1 MKTQRKCPDCG
12 SPLPIDAPEGICPEC
27 LMKGGLEFS
36 QDTTVSIEPIDIG
49 EERNL
54 PNPGD
59 QFGEYRIER
68 ILGRG
73 GMGAVYEAEQLETG
87 RRVALKVLSHRLDS
101 AEARARFFREGR
113 LAASINHPNSVYVYG
128 TGEVDSTPVI
138 VMELVDGGTLQERV
152 KRRGPF
158 PVGKAVDAIIDVISG
173 LQAAQAKGILHR
185 DIKPSNCFEDA
196 DGSVKVGDF
205 GLSISSEASED
216 TELTSDGLFLGT
228 PAFCSPEQLRGEEL
242 NARSD
247 LYSVGVTLF
256 YLLTGRTPF
265 EGHTSVQ
272 LVADVLEKAPP
283 SPKNFRP
290 EIPDELARLVLRC
303 LEKTPGERFRNY
315 GELHRALIPFGTAA
329 PAPAPLRQRFV
340 AGMIDMAVFSFL
352 STAIGLCFAG
362 GSMTKLQSMGIVFYL
377 GGREGGIMMAV
388 MLLGCLAMIFYYALL
403 EGRWGYSLGKA
414 ACRLRVVDADRNTP
428 GFGKAALRAAIYVM
442 SPYLPFW
449 IYFGLV
455 AAGIMGLGDTL
466 MLLGTSYAWYP
477 IFGLLFSTARKRN
490 GLAGLHDLASGT
502 RVVRKPKLETR
513 LALPLADLQPVVES
527 ESMPRVGAFHVIEK
541 LGQRANDRWLLAYD
555 TRLLRKV
562 WIHEVPAGTPEL
574 PGHQKT
580 LKRVGRLRWIT
591 GRRSGE
597 ENWDAFEAPAGA
609 AFPDLA
615 AKRQSWERV
624 RFWLFDLA
632 EELTA
637 AAKDGTVPDIL
648 SLDRIW
654 ITAEGRAKLLDFPAP
669 GLKDSKG
676 GDHAYEPDS
685 FLSAV
690 ASTALEGGIDR
701 PAEDRLSAPVPLHA
715 RQFLEDR
722 TVLSN
727 PETAG
732 RALKRLTQRPTRV
745 TRLRR
750 LAVVAGCFPVPVLA
764 FFFFMFIIS
773 ATAGNIR
780 EQPEIHELG
789 QLLAQ
794 RQGMF
799 GIKTQEFPDD
809 RRFAIFIAHRYRDI
823 VTNPEVWDSYTALF
837 LINGRNRVFVEQSI
851 EDPPEST
858 QEEIAEVEAIM
869 ENRFLKEIAQGMKGM
884 GNVVD
889 NKPWV
894 SLLLAGAS
902 LLVFVAVPAI
912 IAALCFR
919 GGLFLLVFGVS
930 VVRKDG
936 RRASRIRVFW
946 RSLLAW
952 IAPVILAMSV
962 FVLVGMVLEP
972 PRTDEVNTVV
982 VNTAVSILGL
992 FMMGL
997 IVWSTLLPDRSIP
1010 DRLSGTRLVRR

>member
-1 MKTQRKCPDCG
+1 MSQRSCPDCG
-12 SPLPIDAPEGICPEC
+12 SPLPPDAPEGICPEC
-27 LMKGGLEFS
+27 LMKVGLEFS
-36 QDTTVSIEPIDIG
+36 QDTTLSVEPIDDAR
-49 EERNL
+49 EEDL

-68 ILGRG
+68 DLGRG
-73 GMGAVYEAEQLETG
+73 GMGAVYEAEHLETG
-87 RRVALKVLSHRLDS
+87 RRVALKVLAHRLNS

-128 TGEVDSTPVI
+128 TGEVNGTPVI
-138 VMELVDGGTLQERV
+138 MMELVDGGTLQERV
-152 KRRGPF
+152 KRDGPL

-185 DIKPSNCFEDA
+185 DIKPSNCFEEA
-196 DGSVKVGDF
+196 DGTVKVGDF
-205 GLSISSEASED
+205 GLSISSEVSED
-216 TELTSDGLFLGT
+216 IELTSDGLFLGT

-272 LVADVLEKAPP
+272 LVANVLEKTPP
-283 SPKNFRP
+283 SPKDFRP
-290 EIPDELARLVLRC
+290 EIPDELARVVLRC
-303 LEKTPGERFRNY
+303 LEKSPGERFRDY
-315 GELHRALIPFGTAA
+315 GELHRALMPFGTTA
-329 PAPAPLRQRFV
+329 PAPAPLPQRCV
-340 AGMIDMAVFSFL
+340 AGAIDLAIYSSL

-362 GSMTKLQSMGIVFYL
+362 GSMAELSIMGISFYL
-377 GGREGGIMMAV
+377 EGFSSKLLAV
-388 MLLGCLAMIFYYALL
+388 TLLSLLAIIAYFALL

-414 ACRLRVVDADRNTP
+414 ACRLRVVDANRNTP
-428 GFGKAALRAAIYVM
+428 GPGKAALRAVIYIM
-442 SPYLPFW
+442 TPYLPYSVY
-449 IYFGLV
+449 IGLAPVDKGVIDNTLALYVTGV
-455 AAGIMGLGDTL
+455 AYYLIM
-466 MLLGTSYAWYP
+466 
-477 IFGLLFSTARKRN
+477 GLLFSTARKRN
-490 GLAGLHDLASGT
+490 GLAGIHDLASRT

-513 LALPLADLQPVVES
+513 LALPVSDLKPVMES
-527 ESMPRVGAFHVIEK
+527 ESMPRIGAFHVLET
-541 LGQRANDRWLLAYD
+541 LEQGRDDRWLLAYD

-562 WIHEVPAGTPEL
+562 WIHVVPAGTSEL

-580 LKRVGRLRWIT
+580 LRRVGRLRWIT

-597 ENWDAFEAPAGA
+597 ENWDAFEAPAGV

-615 AKRQSWERV
+615 VKRQSWESV
-624 RFWLFDLA
+624 RFWLLDLA

-637 AAKDGTVPDIL
+637 AVKDGTVPETL

-654 ITAEGRAKLLDFPAP
+654 ISAEGRAKLLDFPAP
-669 GLKDSKG
+669 GLKNSKCS
-676 GDHAYEPDS
+676 DHAYGPDS

-690 ASTALEGGIDR
+690 ASAALEGRIDR
-701 PAEDRLSAPVPLHA
+701 PAQDSLSAPVPLHA
-715 RQFLEDR
+715 RRFLEDS

-732 RALKRLTQRPTRV
+732 GALKRLTQRPTRV

-750 LAVVAGCFPVPVLA
+750 LAVLAGCFPVPVLV
-764 FFFFMFIIS
+764 FFFFMFVISIS
-773 ATAGNIR
+773 AENIR
-780 EQPEIHELG
+780 EQPEINELSR
-789 QLLAQ
+789 LLAQ

-809 RRFAIFIAHRYRDI
+809 RRFAIFVAHRYRDI
-823 VTNPEVWDSYTALF
+823 VTDPEVWDSYTAMI
-837 LINGRNRVFVEQSI
+837 LINGSNRVFVEQSI
-851 EDPPEST
+851 KNSPEAT

-869 ENRFLKEIAQGMKGM
+869 ENRFLKNITRDMKATEEMAG
-884 GNVVD
+884 
-889 NKPWV
+889 KPWLP
-894 SLLLAGAS
+894 LLLAFAS
-902 LLVFVAVPAI
+902 MLVFVAVPAI

-919 GGLFLLVFGVS
+919 GGLVLLVFGVS
-930 VVRKDG
+930 VVLKDG

-952 IAPVILAMSV
+952 VTPFILALPV
-962 FVLVGMVLEP
+962 FILAGMVLEP
-972 PRTDEVNTVV
+972 TVAVPTVV
-982 VNTAVSILGL
+982 VSKAVSILGL
-992 FMMGL
+992 LAMASL
-997 IVWSTLLPDRSIP
+997 IACSTLLPDSGIP

>member
-1 MKTQRKCPDCG
+1 MEIQRFCPDCG
-12 SPLPIDAPEGICPEC
+12 SPLPPDAPEGICPEC
-27 LMKGGLEFS
+27 LMKVGLEFS
-36 QDTTVSIEPIDIG
+36 QDTTLSVEPIETEG
-49 EERNL
+49 ERDM
-54 PNPGD
+54 PVPGD

-68 ILGRG
+68 VLGRG

-87 RRVALKVLSHRLDS
+87 RRVALKVLTHRLNS
-101 AEARARFFREGR
+101 PEARARFFREGR

-128 TGEVDSTPVI
+128 TGEVEGTPVI
-138 VMELVDGGTLQERV
+138 MMELVGGGTLQQRV
-152 KRRGPF
+152 KKNGPL

-185 DIKPSNCFEDA
+185 DIKPSNCFEDI
-196 DGSVKVGDF
+196 DGTVKVGDF

-272 LVADVLEKAPP
+272 LIANVLEKTPP
-283 SPKNFRP
+283 SPKDFRP
-290 EIPDELARLVLRC
+290 EIPDELARVVLRC

-315 GELHRALIPFGTAA
+315 GELHRALMPFGTTA
-329 PAPAPLRQRFV
+329 PAPAPLLQRFL
-340 AGMIDMAVFSFL
+340 AGAIDMAVFSFL
-352 STAIGLCFAG
+352 STVIGLCFTG

-377 GGREGGIMMAV
+377 GGRDGGIVLAV
-388 MLLGCLAMIFYYALL
+388 MLLGCLAWVVYHTLL

-428 GFGKAALRAAIYVM
+428 GLGKAGLRAAIYVTA
-442 SPYLPFW
+442 PYLPFW
-449 IYFGLV
+449 IYYGLI
-455 AAGIMGLGDTL
+455 AAGKLSLDDTR
-466 MLLGTSYAWYP
+466 MLLVISYSYYP

-490 GLAGLHDLASGT
+490 GLAALHDLASRT

-513 LALPLADLQPVVES
+513 PALPLSDLKPVMES
-527 ESMPRVGAFHVIEK
+527 ESMPRIGAFHVLET
-541 LGQRANDRWLLAYD
+541 LGQGRDGRWLLAYD

-580 LKRVGRLRWIT
+580 LRRVGRLRWIT
-591 GRRSGE
+591 GRRSAE

-615 AKRQSWERV
+615 AKRHSWESV
-624 RFWLFDLA
+624 RFWLLDLA
-632 EELTA
+632 QELTA
-637 AAKDGTVPDIL
+637 AMKDGTVPEIL

-654 ITAEGRAKLLDFPAP
+654 IAAEGRAKLLDFPAP
-669 GLKDSKG
+669 GLKNSKRS
-676 GDHAYEPDS
+676 DHGYGPDS

-690 ASTALEGGIDR
+690 ASSALEGRIDR
-701 PAEDRLSAPVPLHA
+701 PAKDPLSAPLPLHA
-715 RQFLEDR
+715 RRFLEDS

-727 PETAG
+727 PATAG

-750 LAVVAGCFPVPVLA
+750 LAVVAACLPVPVLA
-764 FFFFMFIIS
+764 FFFYMFVIS
-773 ATAGNIR
+773 ATVGNIR
-780 EQPEIHELG
+780 EQPEIHELSR
-789 QLLAQ
+789 LLAQ
-794 RQGMF
+794 RQSIF
-799 GIKTQEFPDD
+799 GIKTREFPDD
-809 RRFAIFIAHRYRDI
+809 RRFAIFVAHRYTEI
-823 VTNPEVWDSYTALF
+823 VTDPEVWGSYPAMF
-837 LINGRNRVFVEQSI
+837 LIFGSNRVFVEQSI
-851 EDPPEST
+851 ENPPEAT
-858 QEEIAEVEAIM
+858 QEEIAEVEAIL
-869 ENRFLKEIAQGMKGM
+869 ENRFLKDIIQDMEKAK
-884 GNVVD
+884 NAAD
-889 NKPWV
+889 NKHWV
-894 SLLLAGAS
+894 SLIVAFAS
-902 LLVFVAVPAI
+902 MLVFVAVPAI

-919 GGLFLLVFGVS
+919 GGLVLLVFAVS

-952 IAPVILAMSV
+952 MAPVILTLPV
-962 FVLVGMVLEP
+962 FILLGMVLEP
-972 PRTDEVNTVV
+972 TVAVPMVV
-982 VNTAVSILGL
+982 VYTTVSILGL
-992 FMMGL
+992 LMTGL
-997 IVWSTLLPDRSIP
+997 IACSTLLPDRSIP